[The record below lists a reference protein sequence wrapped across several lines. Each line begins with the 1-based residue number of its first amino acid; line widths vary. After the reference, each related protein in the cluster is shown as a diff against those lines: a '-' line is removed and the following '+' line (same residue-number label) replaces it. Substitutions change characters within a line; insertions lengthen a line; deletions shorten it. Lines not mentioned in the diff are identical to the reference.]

1 MSMSTHYCSPT
12 KYEAA
17 VKAMLDERKSDT
29 PETDEADL
37 QIFHSYATHYRLML
51 KHARKLELEKNNA
64 LKILKEISKRDY
76 QDAGERAIAWNKLKD
91 QRDKAL
97 RQNEI
102 LSKFINSEMRMTAD
116 DERLLKLKEQLE
128 TL

>member
-1 MSMSTHYCSPT
+1 MSETET

-29 PETDEADL
+29 PETDEFYDNWDCEFNDL
-37 QIFHSYATHYRLML
+37 LEAIDFA
-51 KHARKLELEKNNA
+51 KKLERKKNNA
-64 LKILKEISKRDY
+64 LKTLKEISKRDY
-76 QDAGERAIAWNKLKD
+76 QDAGERAIVWNKLKD
-91 QRDKAL
+91 QRDEAL

-102 LSKFINSEMRMTAD
+102 LSKFINAEMRMTAED
-116 DERLLKLKEQLE
+116 PRLLKLKEQLE